1 MFDFFQNAVGVASLR
16 DFEGQMPTIPAWV
29 TPSRGAAGFTEL
41 AAAPLEAR
49 LANQH
54 LAA

>member
-1 MFDFFQNAVGVASLR
+1 MFGSSQNLVGVASVR